1 MINRKSLM
9 SLVKRECCNFV
20 LNECI
25 GVDVH
30 GKRFRGQGICLI
42 AEKKPCA
49 FFEKCVLPLAPE
61 LTEKY
66 SKLDRSIRIYETKR
80 CKCGKEIDSNKRK
93 CATCIA
99 YTRKLRNQRFKPRRL
114 EQKTPL

>member
-1 MINRKSLM
+1 MINRISLM
-9 SLVKRECCNFV
+9 SFVMQECCNFV
-20 LNECI
+20 SNECI

-30 GKRFRGQGICLI
+30 GKEFRSRGICHI

-49 FFEKCVLPLAPE
+49 FFEECVLPLAPE

-66 SKLDRSIRIYETKR
+66 SKLARSIQVYEIKR

-99 YTRKLRNQRFKPRRL
+99 YTRKQRNRRFNL
-114 EQKTPL
+114 DG